1 MNLYCVVL
9 APGSKPHLGSYIL
22 FRRAS
27 SVYLF
32 HTALLNFMRD
42 AFLYARV
49 LGIRCVASCG
59 KAKLERIGVKAF
71 CKTSIECL
79 SIPGNV
85 VELMRG
91 TFLSKE
97 PSVCDIGTGSKLE
110 RSLSIQD
117 SVVELCERCFRDA
130 RASNVSHLVRHPN
143 LKHSVTRKLNHLP
156 SQTVLS
162 NFAMGAYRDAVVFD
176 VLHLVHLP
184 TLNIME
190 LNASMPQALILLPL
204 PTVLLNCVKRVFIN
218 ARIFGVLHYLIL
230 NTSIFQHSTRHS
242 RYVVHSL
249 HYEPYGLTPSGG
261 KLGPIEPFR
270 IRHP

>member
-143 LKHSVTRKLNHLP
+143 LK
-156 SQTVLS
+156 
-162 NFAMGAYRDAVVFD
+162 
-176 VLHLVHLP
+176 
-184 TLNIME
+184 IW
-190 LNASMPQALILLPL
+190 
-204 PTVLLNCVKRVFIN
+204 C
-218 ARIFGVLHYLIL
+218 
-230 NTSIFQHSTRHS
+230 
-242 RYVVHSL
+242 
-249 HYEPYGLTPSGG
+249 
-261 KLGPIEPFR
+261 
-270 IRHP
+270 